1 MFNRQCSGRYYDSL
15 CIDKEEGQCNV
26 VKCRTTMKVG
36 VHDFVILWLYI
47 TDQISSTPTTQAIEV
62 AALLVVSS
70 SIAIV
75 AKERLG
81 VAVAYVG
88 GRRSRR

>member
-1 MFNRQCSGRYYDSL
+1 
-15 CIDKEEGQCNV
+15 
-26 VKCRTTMKVG
+26 MKVR

-47 TDQISSTPTTQAIEV
+47 TDQISSTPTTQAMEV

-75 AKERLG
+75 AKE
-81 VAVAYVG
+81 V
-88 GRRSRR
+88 